1 VAILAQRTGA
11 REAGEVHEA
20 DPGSTTRRWDA
31 RLASLLVRP
40 LVRSPIHPNHLTT
53 LSLLT
58 GLVAAM
64 LYGTADRSAAN
75 WGAALYVVTNF
86 LDHADGELARLAA
99 KSSVAGGFY
108 DRVSD
113 LVVRS
118 SLFMGIGLGLRAGP
132 LAAWAIVAGVMTAA
146 ALVIIFAVRT
156 ERARHEGPAALDQ
169 PSAAGFD
176 LGDVLYL
183 IAPLTWLG
191 WLEPFLIAAGIGA
204 PVFCLWTARQK
215 HPNT

>member
-1 VAILAQRTGA
+1 MVNP
-11 REAGEVHEA
+11 V
-20 DPGSTTRRWDA
+20 PTRKPWDA

-40 LVRSPIHPNHLTT
+40 LVGSPIHPNHLTT

-75 WGAALYVVTNF
+75 WGAALFVVTNL

-99 KSSVAGGFY
+99 KTSVAGGFY
-108 DRVSD
+108 DRASD

-132 LAAWAIVAGVMTAA
+132 LGAWAIVAGVMTAA

-156 ERARHEGPAALDQ
+156 EQARHTGPAALDQ

-191 WLEPFLIAAGIGA
+191 WLEPFLIAASIGA
-204 PVFCLWTARQK
+204 PVFCLWTVRRK
-215 HPNT
+215 HRST

>member
-1 VAILAQRTGA
+1 MS
-11 REAGEVHEA
+11 EANPVSA
-20 DPGSTTRRWDA
+20 TKPWDA

-40 LVRSPIHPNHLTT
+40 LVRTPVHPNHLTT

-58 GLVAAM
+58 GLTAAM
-64 LYGTADRSAAN
+64 LYGTADRSLAN
-75 WGAALYVVTNF
+75 WGGALYLVTNL

-99 KSSVAGGFY
+99 KTSVAGGFY

-118 SLFMGIGLGLRAGP
+118 SLFMGIGLGLRSGP
-132 LAAWAIVAGVMTAA
+132 LGGWTIVAGVMTAA
-146 ALVIIFAVRT
+146 ALVIIFALRT
-156 ERARHEGPAALDQ
+156 EQARHAGPAALDQ

-215 HPNT
+215 APNA